1 MAKVKASGSSGGH
14 ERIRKALTT
23 EAREMQLTSLAVDLA
38 EKQLLEGTASSQ
50 LITHY
55 LKVGSSREQL
65 ELERLRAEN
74 EMLIAKTKALAAAE
88 DQKVLLENALK
99 AFTEYSAEARD
110 DDDYDDYQNLLR
122 TLYVKHF

>member
-14 ERIRKALTT
+14 ERIRKALTP
-23 EAREMQLTSLAVDLA
+23 EAREMQLTSLDVDLA
-38 EKQLLEGTASSQ
+38 EKPLLEGTASSQ
-50 LITHY
+50 IITHY
-55 LKVGSSREQL
+55 LKVGSSRAQL

-99 AFTEYSAEARD
+99 AFTEYSGEASD
-110 DDDYDDYQNLLR
+110 DDDYDDY
-122 TLYVKHF
+122 